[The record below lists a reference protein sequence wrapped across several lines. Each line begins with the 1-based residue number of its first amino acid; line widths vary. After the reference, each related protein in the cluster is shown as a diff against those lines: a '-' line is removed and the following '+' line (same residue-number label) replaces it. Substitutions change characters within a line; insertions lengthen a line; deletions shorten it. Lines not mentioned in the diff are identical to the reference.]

1 LTSRRSRPPRGF
13 HACDRITRR
22 HSQVRVLS
30 MARGPRLFGL
40 AALIAIGCASS
51 GAHIGNNFTTY
62 LIGGLV
68 DRYGFSP
75 VQMGAFAM
83 TETLA
88 YAIALFLAAPRV
100 AKLSSRTI
108 AIMASSMVVAGQGIC
123 LVTAFYPLLLATRLV
138 AGFGFGLL
146 NCAVNLAAG
155 QTGQPTRAISAGIAL
170 QTLLF
175 AAVNIALPRI
185 GASNGIEGMFAALSL
200 LSAILGL
207 GALLLPAER
216 GATSVAPA
224 DATPAR
230 IDAQGVMTLTAMAL
244 FTFGSMAIWPFME
257 RTAHAIGMSAVEFGR
272 YQSFATL
279 MSAAGSFAL
288 MVFASRLRR
297 SLALVAALLIC
308 GSASAVL
315 TTTSHAPILGLG
327 LVLYNVSWF
336 ITYALLVGLAF
347 AVDST
352 GRLAVTASGTWL
364 LFQSLGSLAAG
375 IIAQAFGG
383 YSPIGPLGLIAC
395 LVAVLIVWPVAR
407 RVEREG
413 RTLAVVA
420 AH

>member
-1 LTSRRSRPPRGF
+1 
-13 HACDRITRR
+13 
-22 HSQVRVLS
+22 

-100 AKLSSRTI
+100 AKLSARTI

-175 AAVNIALPRI
+175 AAVNIALPRM
-185 GASNGIEGMFAALSL
+185 GSRACSRRFLCCPPFWAS
-200 LSAILGL
+200 GL
-207 GALLLPAER
+207 CCCRP
-216 GATSVAPA
+216 SVARPLLRPP
-224 DATPAR
+224 TQRRPE
-230 IDAQGVMTLTAMAL
+230 LTCK
-244 FTFGSMAIWPFME
+244 G
-257 RTAHAIGMSAVEFGR
+257 
-272 YQSFATL
+272 
-279 MSAAGSFAL
+279 
-288 MVFASRLRR
+288 
-297 SLALVAALLIC
+297 
-308 GSASAVL
+308 
-315 TTTSHAPILGLG
+315 
-327 LVLYNVSWF
+327 
-336 ITYALLVGLAF
+336 
-347 AVDST
+347 
-352 GRLAVTASGTWL
+352 
-364 LFQSLGSLAAG
+364 
-375 IIAQAFGG
+375 
-383 YSPIGPLGLIAC
+383 
-395 LVAVLIVWPVAR
+395 
-407 RVEREG
+407 
-413 RTLAVVA
+413 
-420 AH
+420 

>member
-1 LTSRRSRPPRGF
+1 
-13 HACDRITRR
+13 
-22 HSQVRVLS
+22 
-30 MARGPRLFGL
+30 MARGPRLTGL

-51 GAHIGNNFTTY
+51 AAHVGNNFTTY

-88 YAIALFLAAPRV
+88 YACALFLAAPRV
-100 AKLSSRTI
+100 ARLSARTI
-108 AIMASSMVVAGQGIC
+108 GITASSMVVAAQGIC
-123 LVTAFYPLLLATRLV
+123 LFTPLYPLLLATRLV
-138 AGFGFGLL
+138 AGFGFGLM

-155 QTGQPTRAISAGIAL
+155 RTGEPTRALSAGIAL

-175 AAVNIALPRI
+175 AAINIGLPRV
-185 GASNGIEGMFAALSL
+185 GASHGIGGMFAALAL
-200 LSAILGL
+200 LSAALGL

-216 GATSVAPA
+216 GAAPA
-224 DATPAR
+224 APANATPAR
-230 IDAQGVMTLTAMAL
+230 IDMQGRMTLTAMAL

-257 RTAHAIGMSAVEFGR
+257 RTAHAIGMSAVEFGH

-279 MSAAGSFAL
+279 MSAAGSFTL
-288 MVFASRLRR
+288 MFLASRVRR
-297 SLALVAALLIC
+297 SLLLAASLLIC
-308 GSASAVL
+308 GSASALL
-315 TTTSHAPILGLG
+315 TTTSHAPILGVG
-327 LVLYNVSWF
+327 LALYNVSWF

-347 AVDST
+347 AVDPT

-375 IIAQAFGG
+375 MIAQAFGG

-395 LVAVLIVWPVAR
+395 LVAILIVWPVAR
-407 RVEREG
+407 RVERQG
-413 RTLAVVA
+413 RTLEVA
-420 AH
+420 AAH

>member
-1 LTSRRSRPPRGF
+1 MRQQRG
-13 HACDRITRR
+13 HLA
-22 HSQVRVLS
+22 
-30 MARGPRLFGL
+30 GL
-40 AALIAIGCASS
+40 AALVAIGCASS

-68 DRYGFSP
+68 DRYGFTP

-88 YAIALFLAAPRV
+88 YACALFLAAPRV
-100 AKLSSRTI
+100 ARLSARTI
-108 AIMASSMVVAGQGIC
+108 AIVASSMVVGGQALC
-123 LVTAFYPLLLATRLV
+123 LLTGFYPLLLATRV
-138 AGFGFGLL
+138 AAGFGFGLM

-155 QTGQPTRAISAGIAL
+155 RTGQPTRAISAGIAL

-175 AAVNIALPRI
+175 AAVNIGLPRV
-185 GASNGIEGMFAALSL
+185 GVDHGIDGMFLTLAVLSAAL
-200 LSAILGL
+200 GV

-216 GATSVAPA
+216 GADPA
-224 DATPAR
+224 QHGSASTAR
-230 IDAQGVMTLTAMAL
+230 IDAQGALTLAAMAL

-279 MSAAGSFAL
+279 MSAAGSFTL
-288 MVFASRLRR
+288 MFLASRVRR
-297 SLALVAALLIC
+297 SLLLAASLLIC
-308 GSASAVL
+308 GSAAALL

-375 IIAQAFGG
+375 MIAQAFGG

-395 LVAVLIVWPVAR
+395 VVAILIVWPVAR
-407 RVEREG
+407 RVERHG
-413 RTLAVVA
+413 RVLEVA
-420 AH
+420 AAH

>member
-1 LTSRRSRPPRGF
+1 MTEHPVSNDDGAGAAPAASR
-13 HACDRITRR
+13 AR
-22 HSQVRVLS
+22 HLAV
-30 MARGPRLFGL
+30 L

-51 GAHIGNNFTTY
+51 AAHIGNNFTTY

-68 DRYGFSP
+68 DRYSFSP

-88 YAIALFLAAPRV
+88 YACALFLAAPRV
-100 AKLSSRTI
+100 ARLSARAI
-108 AIMASSMVVAGQGIC
+108 AMAASSLVVVAQGVC
-123 LVTAFYPLLLATRLV
+123 LFTAFYPLLLATRLA
-138 AGFGFGLL
+138 AGFGFGLM

-155 QTGQPTRAISAGIAL
+155 RTGQPTRAISAGIAL

-175 AAVNIALPRI
+175 AAVNIVLPRV
-185 GASNGIEGMFAALSL
+185 GVDHGIDGMFATLAL
-200 LSAILGL
+200 LSAALGL

-216 GATSVAPA
+216 GAVSVGPVNAPA
-224 DATPAR
+224 AR
-230 IDAQGVMTLTAMAL
+230 IDMQGAMTLTAMAL

-279 MSAAGSFAL
+279 MSAAGSFGL
-288 MVFASRLRR
+288 MLIASRLRR
-297 SLALVAALLIC
+297 SLALATSLLIC
-308 GSASAVL
+308 GSASALL
-315 TTTSHAPILGLG
+315 TTTGHAPVLGLA

-347 AVDST
+347 AVEPT

-364 LFQSLGSLAAG
+364 LFQSLGSLTAG
-375 IIAQAFGG
+375 MIAQAFGG

-395 LVAVLIVWPVAR
+395 VVAILIMWPVAC
-407 RVEREG
+407 RVERQG
-413 RTLAVVA
+413 GTLAMA
-420 AH
+420 TAH

>member
-1 LTSRRSRPPRGF
+1 MLTMTQRLRLAGF
-13 HACDRITRR
+13 
-22 HSQVRVLS
+22 V
-30 MARGPRLFGL
+30 GL
-40 AALIAIGCASS
+40 VAIGCASS

-83 TETLA
+83 VETLA
-88 YAIALFLAAPRV
+88 YACALFLAAPRV
-100 AKLSSRTI
+100 GRLSARSI
-108 AIMASSMVVAGQGIC
+108 AVAATSMVVVGQGIC
-123 LVTAFYPLLLATRLV
+123 LLTAFYPLLLATRLA

-155 QTGQPTRAISAGIAL
+155 RTGRPTQAISAGIGM

-185 GASNGIEGMFAALSL
+185 GASYGIDGMFAGLAL
-200 LSAILGL
+200 LSVMLGL
-207 GALLLPAER
+207 GTLLLPSER
-216 GATSVAPA
+216 GATPIVDAKAAAAP
-224 DATPAR
+224 
-230 IDAQGVMTLTAMAL
+230 IDKQGAMTLTAMAL

-288 MVFASRLRR
+288 MFLAARVRR
-297 SLALVAALLIC
+297 SYLLAGALLIC
-308 GSASAVL
+308 GSASALL

-364 LFQSLGSLAAG
+364 LSQSAGSLAAG
-375 IIAQAFGG
+375 VIAQTFGG

-395 LVAVLIVWPVAR
+395 LAGVLITWPVAR
-407 RVEREG
+407 RAERQG
-413 RTLAVVA
+413 RTLTVA
-420 AH
+420 AVH